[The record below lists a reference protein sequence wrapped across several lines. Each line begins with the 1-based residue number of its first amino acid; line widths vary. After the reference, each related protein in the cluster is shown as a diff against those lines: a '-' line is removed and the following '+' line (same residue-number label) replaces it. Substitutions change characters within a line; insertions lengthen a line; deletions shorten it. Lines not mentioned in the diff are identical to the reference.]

1 MYYINKIN
9 PYCINMFY
17 IRLIKIV
24 LTLTFEVQIEYLTNT
39 ILTYNRKRGN
49 VYEWNKESIKES
61 NLVQYFRYTYL
72 EISICISPEILFLEL
87 TEITM
92 NIKIDKKRNV
102 KTNVT
107 IYTN

>member
-24 LTLTFEVQIEYLTNT
+24 LTLTFEVQIEYLINT

-49 VYEWNKESIKES
+49 VYE
-61 NLVQYFRYTYL
+61 
-72 EISICISPEILFLEL
+72 
-87 TEITM
+87 
-92 NIKIDKKRNV
+92 
-102 KTNVT
+102 
-107 IYTN
+107 